1 MLLLRLVFI
10 AIHILARKNSVK
22 ESINVTDRAMKSKIY
37 SFFFPTSLDQQ
48 GETIKFQLYRWQRL
62 ICVIFLSLSL
72 LLSSGCQPNTQ
83 GNGATKVTLWH
94 GINPPENRDIFNEL
108 VDKFNQ
114 THDSVQVEAL
124 YIGQPD
130 GQLPKILAA
139 VVNDQP
145 PDMLWFVAQLTG
157 QLAELDAIR
166 PLEDWL
172 DKSPLK
178 SEIDPAMFESM
189 ELNGHILSVP
199 FATNN
204 AAMFYRPSLFEKA
217 GIAKLPET
225 WDELRDAAK
234 QLTQDLDGDGRTD
247 QYGLLLSLGKGE
259 WTVFAWLPFIFSAE
273 GELLQGN
280 QPNLVSPGTVTALQ
294 FGADLFKD
302 GFAMLS
308 APERGY
314 ELDNFLSGKAAMQV
328 TGPWTLAQ
336 LQQTKIDYDVFPIPA
351 LKKRA
356 AVVGGENLFVFK
368 TNPERERASLEFL
381 EYILSEEFQ
390 TTWALK
396 TGYLP
401 INLKAQK
408 SEEYQSFVQKNPV
421 LEVFLQQMGWAR
433 SRPIIP
439 GYTSLSE
446 NLGRAIE
453 ASLLGR
459 QSPQEALEKSQ
470 QRLELALEEN

>member
-1 MLLLRLVFI
+1 MQFH
-10 AIHILARKNSVK
+10 IH
-22 ESINVTDRAMKSKIY
+22 
-37 SFFFPTSLDQQ
+37 FPFFPIPLNRQERNPKSN
-48 GETIKFQLYRWQRL
+48 INRWQPL
-62 ICVIFLSLSL
+62 VCVIFLSVCL

-83 GNGATKVTLWH
+83 GVTKVTLWH

-114 THDSVQVEAL
+114 THDDVQVEAL

-130 GQLPKILAA
+130 EQLPKIIAS
-139 VVNDQP
+139 VVGDQP
-145 PDMLWFVAQLTG
+145 PDLLWFVAQLTG
-157 QLAELDAIR
+157 QLVELDAIR

-172 DKSPLK
+172 DQSPLK

-189 ELNGHILSVP
+189 ELNGHIWSVP

-217 GIAKLPET
+217 GITKLPET
-225 WDELRDAAK
+225 WDELRDVAK

-247 QYGLLLSLGKGE
+247 QYGLLLSLGTGE
-259 WTVFAWLPFIFSAE
+259 WTVFAWLPFIFSAG

-280 QPNLVSPGTVTALQ
+280 QPNLVNPGTVKALQ
-294 FGADLFKD
+294 FGADLVND
-302 GFAMLS
+302 GVAMLS

-336 LQQTKIDYDVFPIPA
+336 LRQTDVDYDVLAIPA
-351 LKKRA
+351 LEKRA

-368 TNPERERASLEFL
+368 TTPEKERASLEFL
-381 EYILSEEFQ
+381 EYVLSEEFQ
-390 TTWALK
+390 TAWALK

-401 INLKAQK
+401 INLKAQQSK
-408 SEEYQSFVQKNPV
+408 EYQDFVQENPV
-421 LEVFLQQMGWAR
+421 LEVFLQQMEWAR
-433 SRPIIP
+433 SRPIIS
-439 GYTSLSE
+439 GYTRLSE

-453 ASLLGR
+453 ASLLGEK
-459 QSPQEALEKSQ
+459 SPQEALEESQ
-470 QRLELALEEN
+470 QRLEQVIVD